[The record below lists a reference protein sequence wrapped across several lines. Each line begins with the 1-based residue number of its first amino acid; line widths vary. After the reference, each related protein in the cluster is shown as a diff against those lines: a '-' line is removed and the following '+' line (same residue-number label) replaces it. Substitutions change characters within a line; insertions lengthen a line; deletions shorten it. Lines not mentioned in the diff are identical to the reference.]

1 VAGLEPAHIAIP
13 DFESEVVSIPFCIQS
28 HIIGANRAFYLF
40 LTNILGYNYS
50 LKIVPFFVPLVQI
63 WNRNSQ
69 MAQRLIKVNLK
80 GYNCRGIY
88 FEDSDGIFGC
98 SEIDDAQPHTKIK
111 PPFKIV
117 LRSTVQR
124 KGKPVTS
131 KKTFSFNEPGTTF
144 KRAVERVSGQREV
157 FRDEVST
164 QGKKQ
169 QLKRSLSIREAW
181 DSYIAEREA
190 NGKLSVKNIS
200 NQKLLFGKHI
210 KPIEDYPLNE
220 VDTDDLQNIVNGMLA
235 SGSAPRT
242 AKGIKDY
249 LRPFFK
255 WAKIIPNPAEG
266 IELPSF
272 DNTVNFDLAEDKAK
286 KLISAMNSY
295 PEPVIK
301 GIFSFLLDGR
311 RLGEVLL
318 LQWSSVDFENMTY
331 TVQSFTTKNRKTALY
346 DLREETAIALQD
358 IQKESDYI
366 FPARIDKSTPMSP
379 DTFRWHWSKVL
390 EDLDIKM
397 RLHDIRHLIGGTLVN
412 AGATLEEIAAVLGH
426 SSTNVT
432 KRYSNVRKE
441 TASKA
446 VNKFHEAMK

>member
-1 VAGLEPAHIAIP
+1 
-13 DFESEVVSIPFCIQS
+13 
-28 HIIGANRAFYLF
+28 
-40 LTNILGYNYS
+40 
-50 LKIVPFFVPLVQI
+50 
-63 WNRNSQ
+63 
-69 MAQRLIKVNLK
+69 MAQRLIKVSLK

-88 FEDSDGIFGC
+88 FEDSDGVFGC
-98 SEIDDAQPHTKIK
+98 SEIDDSQPHTKIK

-117 LRSTVQR
+117 LRSTVLR
-124 KGKPVTS
+124 KGKSVTS
-131 KKTFSFNEPGTTF
+131 KKTFLFNEPGITF
-144 KRAVERVSGQREV
+144 KRAVERVSAQREA

-164 QGKKQ
+164 QGKQKAKQ
-169 QLKRSLSIREAW
+169 RIRTLREAW
-181 DSYIAEREA
+181 DDYIGEREA

-200 NQKLLFGKHI
+200 NQKLLFGKHLQE
-210 KPIEDYPLNE
+210 IEDYPLTDI
-220 VDTDDLQNIVNGMLA
+220 DTDDLQNIVNGMLK

-249 LRPFFK
+249 MRPFFK
-255 WAKIIPNPAEG
+255 WAKVVPNPAEG

-272 DNTVNFDLAEDKAK
+272 DNTVNFELAEDKAK
-286 KLISAMNSY
+286 KLISAMINY

-318 LQWSSVDFENMTY
+318 LKWSSIDFDNNIY
-331 TVQSFTTKNRKTALY
+331 TVQGFTTKNRKTAIY
-346 DLREETAIALQD
+346 DLREVTAMAIQD
-358 IQKESDYI
+358 IQKESAYI
-366 FPARIDKSTPMSP
+366 FPARMNKENPMSAE
-379 DTFRWHWSKVL
+379 TFRWHWEKVL
-390 EDLDIKM
+390 EDLNIQM
-397 RLHDIRHLIGGTLVN
+397 RVHDIRHLIGGTLVN

-432 KRYSNVRKE
+432 RRYSNVKKE